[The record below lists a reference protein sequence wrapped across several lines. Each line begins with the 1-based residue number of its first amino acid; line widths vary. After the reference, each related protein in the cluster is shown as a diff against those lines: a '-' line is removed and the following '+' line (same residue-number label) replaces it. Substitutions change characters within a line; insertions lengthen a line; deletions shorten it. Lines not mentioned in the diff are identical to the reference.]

1 MHGTTSTIQR
11 QASTALLAVV
21 QHIHDRQLGCPV
33 SITTPTQWERFVSLF
48 VEARSLD
55 RWLDEDTSGFVAEHT
70 DIRPLAGRIGG
81 RRNERVLITGHLQPL
96 GLRVRLTAVR
106 PATELLVVPDGAT
119 A

>member
-1 MHGTTSTIQR
+1 MHGTTSTIHR
-11 QASTALLAVV
+11 QASAALLAVV

-33 SITTPTQWERFVSLF
+33 SITSPTQWEPFVSLF

-55 RWLDEDTSGFVAEHT
+55 RWLDETTSGFVVEHT
-70 DIRPLAGRIGG
+70 DTRLLAGRIGG
-81 RRNERVLITGHLQPL
+81 RRNERVLITGHLQAF

-106 PATELLVVPDGAT
+106 PTTELAVVSDEVT